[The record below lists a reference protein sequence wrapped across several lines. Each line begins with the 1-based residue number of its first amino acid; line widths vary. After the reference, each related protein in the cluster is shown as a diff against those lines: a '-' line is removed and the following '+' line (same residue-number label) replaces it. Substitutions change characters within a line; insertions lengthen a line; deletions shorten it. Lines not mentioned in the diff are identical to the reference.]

1 MVGDVVT
8 LLWIVDGAPH
18 GSALVRDAAP
28 VSGAG
33 TRIVETSEADLDG
46 AITRARAQGAVVAVG
61 DSGKLPALLQLGAD
75 EVVEWSASAERIGE
89 AIGRARARAQWRAS
103 NRDVE
108 SSELAGLAFMS
119 AAIGHEIRNPLA
131 AAMINCTTLAHLVGP
146 VPAESDLHGTLSDLN
161 ESLRCIA
168 QVVSQ
173 MVSLTDPGEV
183 GVCDLSRTLVELT
196 TYVHKEVELTAD
208 FVTEI
213 PSFACPVAMSRTRAV
228 EVVAALLNNSVYG
241 CEAASPRP
249 CHINLRLSMEA
260 EMVVIEI
267 TDDGVGMTPDVRR
280 QALQPF
286 FTTRRPGRLGMGL
299 AFAAMHVRRANG
311 EILLDSEPDEGT
323 SVRVFL
329 PRIPAPPESESRVKN

>member
-1 MVGDVVT
+1 MGGEVVT

-18 GSALVRDAAP
+18 GSALVRDAAYTD
-28 VSGAG
+28 
-33 TRIVETSEADLDG
+33 TRVVEAREVDVDG
-46 AITRARAQGAVVAVG
+46 AITKARSQGAVVALG
-61 DSGKLPALLQLGAD
+61 DSGKLPGLLKLGAD
-75 EVVEWSASAERIGE
+75 EVAPWSTPPE
-89 AIGRARARAQWRAS
+89 ALREMIGRARARAQWRAT
-103 NRDVE
+103 NRDAE

-131 AAMINCTTLAHLVGP
+131 AAMINCTTIAHLVGP
-146 VPAESDLHGTLSDLN
+146 IPAESDLHGALSDIN
-161 ESLRCIA
+161 EALRSIA
-168 QVVSQ
+168 NVVSQ

-196 TYVHKEVELTAD
+196 TYVHKEVELSAD

-213 PSFACPVAMSRTRAV
+213 PDVPCPVAMSRTRAV
-228 EVVAALLNNSVYG
+228 EVVAALLNNAVHA
-241 CEAASPRP
+241 CERAAPRP
-249 CHINLRLSMEA
+249 CHIQLRLSMEA
-260 EMVVIEI
+260 DMIVIDL
-267 TDDGVGMTPDVRR
+267 TDDGEGMTAEVRR

-311 EILLDSEPDEGT
+311 EILIDSEPGEGT

-329 PRIPAPPESESRVKN
+329 PRIPAPPESSSRIKN

>member
-1 MVGDVVT
+1 MGGEVT

-18 GSALVRDAAP
+18 GSALVRDSARD
-28 VSGAG
+28 GM
-33 TRIVETSEADLDG
+33 RIVEVREGDVES
-46 AITRARAQGAVVAVG
+46 AIAKARAHGAVVALG
-61 DSGKLPALLQLGAD
+61 DTVKLPTLLRLGAD
-75 EVVEWSASAERIGE
+75 EVLPWSASPETVGE
-89 AIGRARARAQWRAS
+89 TIARARARAQWRAS
-103 NRDVE
+103 NQDIE

-131 AAMINCTTLAHLVGP
+131 AAMINCTTIAHLVGP
-146 VPAESDLHGTLSDLN
+146 IPAESDLHGALSDIN
-161 ESLRCIA
+161 EALRSIA
-168 QVVSQ
+168 NVVSQ

-196 TYVHKEVELTAD
+196 TYVHKEVELSAD

-213 PSFACPVAMSRTRAV
+213 PDVPCPVAMSRTRAV
-228 EVVAALLNNSVYG
+228 EVVAALLNNAVHA
-241 CEAASPRP
+241 CERAAPRP
-249 CHINLRLSMEA
+249 CHIQLRLSMEA
-260 EMVVIEI
+260 DMIVIDL
-267 TDDGVGMTPDVRR
+267 TDDGEGMTADVRR

-311 EILLDSEPDEGT
+311 EILIDSEPGEGT

-329 PRIPAPPESESRVKN
+329 PRIPAPPESSSRIKN

>member
-1 MVGDVVT
+1 MGGDVVA

-18 GSALVRDAAP
+18 GSVLVRDAAH
-28 VSGAG
+28 AG
-33 TRIVETSEADLDG
+33 TRVLEANEADLE
-46 AITRARAQGAVVAVG
+46 ATITKARSQGAVVALG
-61 DSGKLPALLQLGAD
+61 ADGKLPMLLQLGAD
-75 EVVEWSASAERIGE
+75 EVAPWSTPPETLGATID
-89 AIGRARARAQWRAS
+89 RARARARWRAS

-131 AAMINCTTLAHLVGP
+131 AAMINCTTIAHLVGP
-146 VPAESDLHGTLSDLN
+146 IPAESDLHGALSDIN
-161 ESLRCIA
+161 EALRSIA
-168 QVVSQ
+168 NVVSQ

-196 TYVHKEVELTAD
+196 TYVHKEVELSAD

-213 PSFACPVAMSRTRAV
+213 PDVPCPVAMSRTRAV
-228 EVVAALLNNSVYG
+228 EVVAALLNNAVHA
-241 CEAASPRP
+241 CERAAPRP
-249 CHINLRLSMEA
+249 CNIHLRLTMEA
-260 EMVVIEI
+260 DMIVVEL
-267 TDDGVGMTPDVRR
+267 TDNGEGMTPDVRR

-286 FTTRRPGRLGMGL
+286 FTTHRPGRLGMGL

-311 EILLDSEPDEGT
+311 EILIDSEPNEGT

-329 PRIPAPPESESRVKN
+329 PRIPAPPESSSRIKN

>member
-1 MVGDVVT
+1 MGGQVVT

-18 GSALVRDAAP
+18 GSAMVRDAAL
-28 VSGAG
+28 SG
-33 TRIVETSEADLDG
+33 TRVVEAREAELEA
-46 AITRARAQGAVVAVG
+46 AITKARSQGAVVALG
-61 DSGKLPALLQLGAD
+61 DTAKLPALLQLGAD
-75 EVVEWSASAERIGE
+75 EVAAWSTPADTLSATLE
-89 AIGRARARAQWRAS
+89 RARARAHWRAA

-131 AAMINCTTLAHLVGP
+131 AAMINCTTIAHLVGP
-146 VPAESDLHGTLSDLN
+146 IPAESDLHGALSDIN
-161 ESLRCIA
+161 EALRSIA
-168 QVVSQ
+168 NVVSQ

-196 TYVHKEVELTAD
+196 TYVHKEVELSAD

-213 PSFACPVAMSRTRAV
+213 PDVPCPVTMSRTRAV
-228 EVVAALLNNSVYG
+228 EVVAALLNNAVHACERASVQG
-241 CEAASPRP
+241 PRP
-249 CHINLRLSMEA
+249 CHIHLRLTMEA
-260 EMVVIEI
+260 EMNVIEL
-267 TDDGVGMTPDVRR
+267 TDDGEGMTPDVRQR
-280 QALQPF
+280 ALQPF

-311 EILLDSEPDEGT
+311 EILIDSEPNKGT

-329 PRIPAPPESESRVKN
+329 PRIPSPPDSSPRIKN